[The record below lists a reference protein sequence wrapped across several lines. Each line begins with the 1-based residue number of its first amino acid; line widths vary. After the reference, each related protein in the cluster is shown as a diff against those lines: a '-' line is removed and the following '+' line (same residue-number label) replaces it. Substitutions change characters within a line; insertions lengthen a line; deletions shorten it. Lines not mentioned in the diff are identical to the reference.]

1 MELNNL
7 YTEKQLKV
15 LNRALSK
22 DFFLLIQH
30 GAKRAG
36 KTITN
41 NDLFLLELKRVKKIA
56 NKLSIKE
63 PQYIL
68 AGNSQGSIERN
79 VLTELSNKYG
89 LEFKFDKYNSFE
101 LLGVK
106 VCCFGHGTI
115 ADIRRIRGMS
125 AFGAYIN
132 EGSTANN
139 AVFKEILSRC
149 SEEGAR
155 IMIDTNPDNPK
166 HWLKVDYIDKADGES
181 IVEFQ
186 YNIYDNTFLSERYVK
201 NIINATPT
209 GVFHDRDILGLW
221 VSAEGL
227 VYKDFRLDKHIIK
240 KLPKDIE
247 FTRYIGGVDW
257 GHEHYGSIVV
267 LGITED
273 NTYYLLEEV
282 AEQHQYVSDY
292 WIPRMLE
299 LQENYLNIIFYA
311 DHARPEHIEL
321 SVEKGVY
328 MEKANKS
335 VQEGIELVGSL
346 LKQEK
351 IFFLEDKFKKGSEE
365 MFLYSWQTKTL
376 NGKDEVI
383 KTNDDVLDSLR
394 YACYTDFKLYNDN
407 DIFLANY

>member
-56 NKLSIKE
+56 NKLGIKE

-201 NIINATPT
+201 NIINATIKPT
-209 GVFHDRDILGLW
+209 QNIMM
-221 VSAEGL
+221 L
-227 VYKDFRLDKHIIK
+227 V
-240 KLPKDIE
+240 
-247 FTRYIGGVDW
+247 T
-257 GHEHYGSIVV
+257 
-267 LGITED
+267 
-273 NTYYLLEEV
+273 
-282 AEQHQYVSDY
+282 
-292 WIPRMLE
+292 
-299 LQENYLNIIFYA
+299 
-311 DHARPEHIEL
+311 
-321 SVEKGVY
+321 
-328 MEKANKS
+328 
-335 VQEGIELVGSL
+335 
-346 LKQEK
+346 
-351 IFFLEDKFKKGSEE
+351 
-365 MFLYSWQTKTL
+365 LYSSIPSITSHCL
-376 NGKDEVI
+376 SYFLLSE
-383 KTNDDVLDSLR
+383 
-394 YACYTDFKLYNDN
+394 LYVFDTS
-407 DIFLANY
+407 FLVFLP

>member
-1 MELNNL
+1 MDLNNL

-56 NKLSIKE
+56 NKLGIKE

-79 VLTELSNKYG
+79 VLTELSIKYG

-155 IMIDTNPDNPK
+155 VMIDTNPDNPK
-166 HWLKVDYIDKADGES
+166 HWLKVDYIDKADNES

-201 NIINATPT
+201 NIINATPS

-227 VYKDFRLDKHIIK
+227 VYKDFRLEKHVIK
-240 KLPKDIE
+240 ELPKDIE
-247 FTRYIGGVDW
+247 FIRYIGGVDW
-257 GHEHYGSIVV
+257 GHEHYGSIVI
-267 LGITED
+267 LGVTKDE
-273 NTYYLLEEV
+273 NYYLLEEI
-282 AEQHQYVSDY
+282 AEQQEFVNEF
-292 WIPRMLE
+292 WTPKMLE
-299 LQENYLNIIFYA
+299 LQEKYPNVIYYA
-311 DHARPEHIEL
+311 DHARQDHIDYSLEQ
-321 SVEKGVY
+321 GVCIVN
-328 MEKANKS
+328 ANKS

-346 LKQEK
+346 LKQDK
-351 IFFLEDKFKKGSEE
+351 LFYLEDKFIKGKQE
-365 MFLYSWQTKTL
+365 MFLYSWKTTTL
-376 NGKDEVI
+376 SGKDEVI
-383 KTNDDVLDSLR
+383 KTNDDVLDSIR
-394 YACYTDFKLYNDN
+394 YAIYTDFKNYNDN
-407 DIFLANY
+407 YIFLANY

>member
-1 MELNNL
+1 MLDKL
-7 YTEKQLKV
+7 YTKKQIDV
-15 LNRALSK
+15 LHRALTK
-22 DFFLLIQH
+22 DYFILIQH

-41 NDLFLLELKRVKKIA
+41 NDLFLSELKRVRKIA
-56 NKLSIKE
+56 DYIGVQE

-68 AGNSQGSIERN
+68 AGNSLGNVERN
-79 VLTELSNKYG
+79 VLNEITNKYG
-89 LEFKFDKYNSFE
+89 IDFKMNKYNEFV

-115 ADIRRIRGMS
+115 ADIRRIRGMTS
-125 AFGAYIN
+125 FGAYIN

-139 AVFKEILSRC
+139 EVFKEIISRC
-149 SEEGAR
+149 SGEGAR
-155 IMIDTNPDNPK
+155 IMVDTNPDNPM
-166 HWLKVDYIDKADGES
+166 HWLKTDYIDKADGEK
-181 IVEFQ
+181 IVEFH
-186 YNIYDNTFLSERYVK
+186 YNLYDNTFLSTRYIE
-201 NIINATPT
+201 NIINATPS

-227 VYKDFRLDKHIIK
+227 VYKDFRLDKHVIK
-240 KLPKDIE
+240 ELPKDIE

-257 GHEHYGSIVV
+257 GHEHYGSVVV
-267 LGITED
+267 LGITQD
-273 NTYYLLEEV
+273 DTYYLLEEI
-282 AEQHQYVSDY
+282 AEQHQYVSDF
-292 WIPRMLE
+292 WIPKMLE
-299 LQENYLNIIFYA
+299 LQEKYPNIMFYA

-321 SVEKGVY
+321 SIENGVY

-346 LKQEK
+346 LKQNK

-407 DIFLANY
+407 DIFIANY